1 MNIGIIVY
9 SQTGNTLAVAE
20 KMKETCA
27 AAGHTAEIGRI
38 TVEESEKSDAAVKL
52 ANIPAVDGYDAII
65 FGAPVQAFSLC
76 APMVKYLKQLP
87 SIQGLPVACYLTQGL
102 PKKWMGGNRAYKTL
116 RSLCMKKG
124 ADPERIGHVHWR
136 SDERDAQIADAVS
149 AALKF
154 VATAK
159 S

>member
-20 KMKETCA
+20 RMKETCI

-38 TVEESEKSDAAVKL
+38 TVENPEKTDAVVKL
-52 ANIPAVDGYDAII
+52 ANIPAVQGYDAVI

-76 APMVKYLKQLP
+76 RQMTAYLKQMQ
-87 SIQGLPVACYLTQGL
+87 SVKGLPVACYLTQGL

-124 ADPERIGHVHWR
+124 ADPVRIGHVHWR
-136 SDERDAQIADAVS
+136 SDERDAQIADTVS
-149 AALKF
+149 TALKL
-154 VATAK
+154 VSTVK
-159 S
+159 

>member
-20 KMKETCA
+20 KMKETCI

-38 TVEESEKSDAAVKL
+38 TVEEPEKADAAVKL
-52 ANIPAVDGYDAII
+52 SHIPAVKGYDALIL
-65 FGAPVQAFSLC
+65 GAPVQAFSLC
-76 APMVKYLKQLP
+76 RQMTAYLKQMQ
-87 SIQGLPVACYLTQGL
+87 SVKGIPVACYITQGL
-102 PKKWMGGNRAYKTL
+102 PKKWMGGNRAYKTM

-124 ADPERIGHVHWR
+124 ADPMRIGHVNWR
-136 SDERDAQIADAVS
+136 SDERDAQVADAVS

-159 S
+159 A